1 MSEQSSV
8 THGAVEECVPSNG
21 RVPGSTPGESEQFV
35 AESPKSPKL
44 QSETL
49 LPQLRHLDQT
59 PITPS
64 DKKVAKRT
72 FEALSPVQEND
83 LSDEIMKK
91 IEGTLMSSIRNAL
104 PMIIENVMVELQCTF
119 KSFIDTAIETA
130 IDTAKGEIF
139 SKVHQDLQYMDMKS
153 ELTAKC
159 EAEQLET
166 YNRRDNIKI
175 LQLREDVNENGNFVG
190 ENMEHTMQK
199 VLQLSQKLDA
209 KIDEKDI
216 SIAHRLPTRKG
227 NIRPIIVKFSRRVAK
242 VELLR
247 KKKILFEN
255 KSEIKVFEDVSRPRV
270 LFMNMMRQDSR
281 INSVHTKDGVILYTM
296 KNDNQVYKIN
306 NLLNGA
312 YDLDYP
318 LLDVTNCFSFR

>member
-1 MSEQSSV
+1 
-8 THGAVEECVPSNG
+8 
-21 RVPGSTPGESEQFV
+21 
-35 AESPKSPKL
+35 
-44 QSETL
+44 
-49 LPQLRHLDQT
+49 
-59 PITPS
+59 
-64 DKKVAKRT
+64 
-72 FEALSPVQEND
+72 
-83 LSDEIMKK
+83 
-91 IEGTLMSSIRNAL
+91 
-104 PMIIENVMVELQCTF
+104 
-119 KSFIDTAIETA
+119 
-130 IDTAKGEIF
+130 
-139 SKVHQDLQYMDMKS
+139 
-153 ELTAKC
+153 
-159 EAEQLET
+159 
-166 YNRRDNIKI
+166 
-175 LQLREDVNENGNFVG
+175 
-190 ENMEHTMQK
+190 MQK

-270 LFMNMMRQDSR
+270 LFINMMRQDSR

-318 LLDVTNCFSFR
+318 LLDVTN